1 MKFHLLSG
9 RFKNLF
15 VSSERNLSTHLKKI
29 APKLNSKTIS
39 IDNNLDTST
48 TRPAKLVLS
57 SAQIEQY
64 KRQLYDLIKQK
75 RDHTQVN
82 EFTKF
87 LTEGCEPSLHLF
99 NIILKG
105 QLMMRNVEGIKETLL
120 LIAKNNFA
128 FNAVTLNLLLVY
140 YRELDMME
148 EAEKLFK
155 AMESRKTDANPLIN
169 CAGPNLSAFT
179 TMIAGWT
186 RRGDYARCKKYYDAI
201 SSKENDLV
209 PDEHATCA
217 LLNAAVGLG
226 HLEDAKNLYESIVNK
241 SKNQPGFV
249 AQKLWL
255 RATFRIGG
263 YEDALM
269 KLLEMNNNENCL
281 ELGELIKWI
290 ISDVTDEKSM
300 FKVALHVFNVC
311 LEKEVRI
318 GDPRCLHSLLDTLKK
333 DEDTFVKFGRLCLQ
347 WSVSTLPILGGRLL
361 HQLVQLN
368 QKSVAKEVVTEC
380 NALGVPLPSGLLL
393 DYSQKFELT
402 GIVKMKTQK
411 KITI

>member
-1 MKFHLLSG
+1 MKFQLLSG

-15 VSSERNLSTHLKKI
+15 FFSTHFKRT
-29 APKLNSKTIS
+29 ATKLISKTIS
-39 IDNNLDTST
+39 IDNNLDTSAAK
-48 TRPAKLVLS
+48 RPAKLVLS
-57 SAQIEQY
+57 SGQIEQY

-75 RDHTQVN
+75 RDHTQIN

-87 LTEGCEPSLHLF
+87 LTEGCEPNLHLF

-105 QLMMRNVEGIKETLL
+105 QLMMRNVEGIKQTLL

-179 TMIAGWT
+179 TMIAGWA
-186 RRGDYARCKKYYDAI
+186 RRGDYVRCKKYYEAI

-217 LLNAAVGLG
+217 LLSAAVGLG
-226 HLEDAKNLYESIVNK
+226 HLEDAKNLYQSIG
-241 SKNQPGFV
+241 NQPGFV

-255 RATFRIGG
+255 RATLRIGG
-263 YEDALM
+263 YEGALI

-281 ELGELIKWI
+281 ELAELIKWI
-290 ISDVTDEKSM
+290 ISDVKDEKLMS
-300 FKVALHVFNVC
+300 KVALHVFNVC
-311 LEKEVRI
+311 LDKEVRI
-318 GDPRCLHSLLDTLKK
+318 GDPRCLHSLLDALKK
-333 DEDTFVKFGRLCLQ
+333 DDETFVKFSRLCLQ

-368 QKSVAKEVVTEC
+368 QKSVAKEVVSEC
-380 NALGVPLPSGLLL
+380 NKLRVPLPSGLLL

-402 GIVKMKTQK
+402 GMAKMK
-411 KITI
+411 KISA